1 MKTAKKHPSKKR
13 LALSLVSLALDVA
26 DTYLTKR
33 REAHLKSSLAHV
45 SGKLAEIEA
54 LYQRL
59 FAVTDTKAPENEYE
73 EGYRDGMGLVLADLS
88 GVLHPEEFE
97 PATLGLED
105 AEFSPDTYL
114 DDEGF
119 VVVEGDRG

>member
-1 MKTAKKHPSKKR
+1 MKITKKRPSKKR
-13 LALSLVSLALDVA
+13 VAL
-26 DTYLTKR
+26 R

-59 FAVTDTKAPENEYE
+59 FAVTDAKAPENEYE
-73 EGYRDGMGLVLADLS
+73 EGYRDGMDLVLANIS

-97 PATLGLED
+97 PATLGLTD
-105 AEFSPDTYL
+105 L
-114 DDEGF
+114 DPGVYVDDDGF
-119 VVVEGDRG
+119 VVVGGDRG